1 MEINRDEKWLGKLKD
16 SLGNWQE
23 PAPADFWSNLERDIP
38 QAAGKGRPA
47 RYLYW
52 TAAAAAAILA
62 AFLFVPQQERALAPA
77 PGTETAQN
85 VTMPVPVADPGT
97 EKVQNVTVPVPEANL
112 GTKPAQN
119 VPASVPVANPDT
131 KTAQNVTVPVPVADQ
146 GAKTAQ
152 DVQEQAD
159 VQMQLQQ
166 QQQPEQKP
174 HREAEQEP
182 RREAEQEPH
191 REAGKEAVKEA
202 VREALYLAE
211 EKRAGRKW
219 MAFSAGNGAFSMA
232 PGMGGDNAYAPVS
245 GHQTSASPGQG
256 TSGIP
261 AVDIQQDHIF
271 GFANLDAVENSRVSM
286 VGGSNFHSFRGK
298 EVYRSYEYNHR
309 QPVRLGVSFAFEV
322 TRNLFLESGIS
333 YEYLGSTMKGSGE
346 TLHQHL
352 HYLGVPLKANV
363 YLSKSD
369 RFSFYVGAGLL
380 FERCVYGTV
389 AGRKVSLNEWQKSY
403 SGSIGAQILL
413 GGRAY
418 LYLEPGV
425 SRYMGMD
432 DEVISMQKGFVI
444 RTLHSEEPFGVTL
457 SGGVRILF

>member
-38 QAAGKGRPA
+38 RAAGKGRPA

-62 AFLFVPQQERALAPA
+62 AFLFVPQQERTLAPA

-85 VTMPVPVADPGT
+85 VTVPVPEADPGA
-97 EKVQNVTVPVPEANL
+97 EKVQNVPVSVPEANL
-112 GTKPAQN
+112 GTKMA
-119 VPASVPVANPDT
+119 
-131 KTAQNVTVPVPVADQ
+131 VPVPVANQ
-146 GAKTAQ
+146 GAKT
-152 DVQEQAD
+152 VQNVPEQAD
-159 VQMQLQQ
+159 VQMQQQ
-166 QQQPEQKP
+166 QQQPEQEP

-182 RREAEQEPH
+182 R

-211 EKRAGRKW
+211 EKRTGRKW

-232 PGMGGDNAYAPVS
+232 PGMGGDNAYAPGS
-245 GHQTSASPGQG
+245 GHQTSASPEQG

-261 AVDIQQDHIF
+261 AVDIQQGHIF

-286 VGGSNFHSFRGK
+286 VGGYNFHSFRGK

-333 YEYLGSTMKGSGE
+333 YEYLGSTMKGNGE

-369 RFSFYVGAGLL
+369 RLSFYVGAGLL